1 MRAIAVLVLLLAGAA
16 FACGCTAPA
25 SSEETMP
32 GVSIAI
38 PQTPDNPV
46 QSVSLKA
53 SSYNPEQLYISTG
66 TTVVWVN
73 EEDRISRRVV
83 HMPAGANEKILFQSG
98 SLAPGESYQY
108 TFEKPGRYVYAD
120 PQHGGGR
127 SPFVEVTG

>member
-25 SSEETMP
+25 SPEETTP
-32 GVSIAI
+32 DLPSAI
-38 PQTPDNPV
+38 PQTPDGPV

-53 SSYNPEQLYISTG
+53 SSYNPEHLYVSTG

-73 EEDRISRRVV
+73 EEDRIPRRVI

-98 SLAPGESYQY
+98 SLAPGESYRY

-120 PQHGGGR
+120 PQHGGAR